1 MSTYSP
7 KNWLGRI
14 AAGVA
19 LAFGVL
25 TVLSGGYVLFGG
37 VAGQVAAGDAVPFVV
52 WFNFLSGFIYILAG
66 IGIAMG
72 RHWATRMAI
81 ALAVAI
87 ATVFALFGLHVVQG
101 GAFEMRTVG
110 AMTLRLVVWVA
121 ISAVAVRNSR
131 ASNPLQRERST
142 SKR

>member
-1 MSTYSP
+1 MSTYSSKDWP
-7 KNWLGRI
+7 RRI

-19 LAFGVL
+19 VAFGVL

-37 VAGQVAAGDAVPFVV
+37 VAGRLAAGDAVPFVV

-66 IGIAMG
+66 AGIAMG

-87 ATVFALFGLHVVQG
+87 AAVFALFGLHVVQG
-101 GAFEMRTVG
+101 GAFEIRTVG

-121 ISAVAVRNSR
+121 ISAVALRSSR
-131 ASNPLQRERST
+131 AKQSIAE
-142 SKR
+142 